1 VYSAILAG
9 AVVLVAVTVIHEV
22 GHLLAVHAKRG
33 RVLRFQ
39 LGRGPVLWRTTGRQ
53 PDFLVSMVPMG
64 GRIHYDGVPAG
75 TGEAVVAVGG
85 ASANLVTAF
94 LAFAM
99 AALLG
104 ADGSPVHGEEAG
116 PLAFAAANAGAW
128 FWAAPGALLEL
139 VRSGSA
145 LELRAGM
152 WGLADLLVTRPVYG
166 FPYALGALS
175 ALWAALNLIPIPV
188 VRTDGWHVARALWR
202 SGRP

>member
-1 VYSAILAG
+1 MAILA
-9 AVVLVAVTVIHEV
+9 AVVVLVAVTIIHEV
-22 GHLLAVHAKRG
+22 GHLLAVHAKHG
-33 RVLRFQ
+33 RVLRLQ
-39 LGRGPVLWRTTGRQ
+39 VGRGPVLWRTTDRQ
-53 PDFLVSMVPMG
+53 PDILISMIPVG
-64 GRIHYDGVPAG
+64 GRIQYDGVPSG

-94 LAFAM
+94 LAFGA

-104 ADGSPVHGEEAG
+104 AEASPFRGEDAG
-116 PLAFAAANAGAW
+116 PLAYAAANAGAW
-128 FWAAPGALLEL
+128 FWAAPGAAVEL

-152 WGLADLLVTRPVYG
+152 RGLADLLVTRPVLG

-188 VRTDGWHVARALWR
+188 VRTDGWYVARALWR
-202 SGRP
+202 SGRR

>member
-1 VYSAILAG
+1 MAILAG
-9 AVVLVAVTVIHEV
+9 AVALVAVTVIHEV
-22 GHLLAVHAKRG
+22 GHLVAVYVKGG

-39 LGRGPVLWRTTGRQ
+39 LGRGPVLWRTTGRE
-53 PDFLVSMVPMG
+53 PDVLLSMIPVG
-64 GRIHYDGVPAG
+64 GRIHYDEVPAG

-85 ASANLVTAF
+85 ASANLVAAF
-94 LAFAM
+94 VAFGV

-104 ADGSPVHGEEAG
+104 ADAAPLGGEAAG
-116 PLAFAAANAGAW
+116 PLSYAAANAGAW
-128 FWAAPGALLEL
+128 FWAAPGAVVEL

-145 LELRAGM
+145 LELRAGLR
-152 WGLADLLVTRPVYG
+152 GLADLLVTRPVHG

-188 VRTDGWHVARALWR
+188 VRTDGWHVARALWQ

>member
-1 VYSAILAG
+1 MAILA
-9 AVVLVAVTVIHEV
+9 AVIALVGVTVIHEV
-22 GHLLAVHAKRG
+22 GHLLAVYAKRG
-33 RVLRFQ
+33 RVLRLQ
-39 LGRGPVLWRTTGRQ
+39 VGRGPILWRTTGRE
-53 PDFLVSMVPMG
+53 PHVLISMIPLG
-64 GRIHYDGVPAG
+64 GRIHYDRVPAG

-85 ASANLVTAF
+85 PSANLVTAF
-94 LAFAM
+94 LAFGA

-104 ADGSPVHGEEAG
+104 AEASPLRAEEAG
-116 PLAFAAANAGAW
+116 PLAYAAANAGAW
-128 FWAAPGALLEL
+128 FWAAPGAVVEL

-152 WGLADLLVTRPVYG
+152 RGLADLLATRPLRG